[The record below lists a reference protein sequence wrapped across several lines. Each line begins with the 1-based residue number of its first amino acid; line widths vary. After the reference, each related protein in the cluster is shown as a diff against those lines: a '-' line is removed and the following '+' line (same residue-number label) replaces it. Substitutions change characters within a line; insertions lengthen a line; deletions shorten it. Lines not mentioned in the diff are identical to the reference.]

1 MVEVALADSFK
12 QAMRRLAAT
21 VTVISTGD
29 GSNRFGMTATAV
41 TSVSTDPAT
50 LLVCVNQSAFMHAHL
65 GVGSKMCVNL
75 LRHVHADISRAFA
88 GQRDVWERFTVG
100 DWATDADGIPYLSDA
115 QANLFCEVKLAVP
128 YATHTIFIGEVI
140 HIRLHELVAPL
151 IYQDGDY
158 VAALTLVADI
168 G

>member
-1 MVEVALADSFK
+1 MVLSDSFK

-29 GSNRFGMTATAV
+29 GSNRVGMTATAV
-41 TSVSTDPAT
+41 TSVSSDPAT
-50 LLVCVNQSAFMHAHL
+50 LLVCVNQSAAMHAHL
-65 GVGSKMCVNL
+65 GVGGKMCVNL
-75 LRHVHADISRAFA
+75 LRHVHADVSRAFA
-88 GQRDVWERFTVG
+88 GQRDAIERFSVG
-100 DWATDADGIPYLSDA
+100 DWASDADGIPYLKDA

-128 YATHTIFIGEVI
+128 YATHTIFIGEII
-140 HIRLHELVAPL
+140 HIQLHDMVKPL

-158 VAALTLVADI
+158 VAAMPLVADI